1 MFLAAVIFFQDPKSM
16 TPPDARV
23 LIGATLIVIGVA
35 VAVHEYRIH
44 AHHLAHARDYRVDS
58 HLGWGAASSGEQG
71 VRSERSSGPEK
82 RPDR

>member
-1 MFLAAVIFFQDPKSM
+1 M

-23 LIGATLIVIGVA
+23 LIVATLIIAGVP

-44 AHHLAHARDYRVDS
+44 AHRHAEVRHNAEDGR
-58 HLGWGAASSGEQG
+58 LGWGAASSSDHGARAERGEAPG
-71 VRSERSSGPEK
+71 T